1 MLAAI
6 TGFTELAMLQLAGNE
21 PARANLLQVLE
32 AVDRASQLV
41 SQLLAFARRRVIA
54 PQAMSV
60 NDHLLQLTPFL
71 QRVLGEDIQLE
82 CFLDEQTGAVRADPV
97 QLEQVLLNLIS
108 NARQAMPNGGKLTIE
123 TQNVMLDEAYTS
135 QHWGVQP
142 GEYVLISIT
151 DTGEGIAPEHLPHIF
166 EPFYT
171 GRAGGT
177 GLGLATVHG
186 IINQAKGHIWVYS
199 EPHKGTTFKIY
210 LPRIYEQ
217 VEPLQ
222 ARPAESVVQPGSGVV
237 LIVEDSDEVRYTMSE
252 MLRALGYTVLET
264 SHPQQALQLAA
275 THAPDLLITDV
286 VLPGMRGGE
295 LARALQA
302 MHPSMKTLF
311 VSGYTENTIIE
322 RGELKPGMEFLA
334 KPFTMAQLSAK
345 VRHVLAGD

>member
-1 MLAAI
+1 
-6 TGFTELAMLQLAGNE
+6 
-21 PARANLLQVLE
+21 
-32 AVDRASQLV
+32 
-41 SQLLAFARRRVIA
+41 
-54 PQAMSV
+54 MSV

-97 QLEQVLLNLIS
+97 QLEQVLLNLTS

-217 VEPLQ
+217 AEPLQ
-222 ARPAESVVQPGSGVV
+222 ARPAESLAQSGSGVL
-237 LIVEDSDEVRYTMSE
+237 LIVEDSDEVRHTMSE

-264 SHPQQALQLAA
+264 SHPQQALQIAA

-295 LARALQA
+295 LSRALQA

-311 VSGYTENTIIE
+311 VSGYTENTII
-322 RGELKPGMEFLA
+322 
-334 KPFTMAQLSAK
+334 
-345 VRHVLAGD
+345 